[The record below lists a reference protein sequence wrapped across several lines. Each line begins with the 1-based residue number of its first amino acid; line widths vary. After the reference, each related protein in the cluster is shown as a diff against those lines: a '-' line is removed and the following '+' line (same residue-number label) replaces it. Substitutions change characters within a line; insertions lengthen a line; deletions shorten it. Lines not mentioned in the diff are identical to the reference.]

1 MREREREMMIMMM
14 ILFRINSRVQAIK
27 SFGLE
32 NPQLKRDG
40 DLVDVLNLT
49 CSVALL
55 ISAF

>member
-1 MREREREMMIMMM
+1 MMMMMMM

-40 DLVDVLNLT
+40 DLVGVLNLT